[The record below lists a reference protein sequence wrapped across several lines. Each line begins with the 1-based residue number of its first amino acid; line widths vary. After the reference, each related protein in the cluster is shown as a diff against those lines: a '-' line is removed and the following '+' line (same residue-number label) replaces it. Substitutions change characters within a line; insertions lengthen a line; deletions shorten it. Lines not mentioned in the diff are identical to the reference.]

1 MIRRVYICDACEE
14 SCEFYMSVSE
24 KHKKKCPSC
33 GKMKLYQDLC
43 GVYCAIK
50 EVKTVAQL
58 AEKNNKEFGKYG
70 LEDRQQAE
78 VNRQKEVYNKKKE
91 KVEKAFPNAKVPEF
105 GIKDPIPETPRFVKK
120 AIESQPTKQKKA
132 ERVKKYILEGK

>member
-14 SCEFYMSVSE
+14 SCEFYMNVSE

-33 GKMKLYQDLC
+33 GKMKLYQDLR

-50 EVKTVAQL
+50 EVKTLAQL

-105 GIKDPIPETPRFVKK
+105 GIKDPIPETPSNVKT
-120 AIESQPTKQKKA
+120 AIAAETNPKKKA
-132 ERVKKYILEGK
+132 ERTKKYILEGK